1 MGRIIIF
8 TGKGGV
14 GKTSVAA
21 AHARRACLAGLN
33 TLIVSVDMAHN
44 LSDLFD
50 RQIGKEITR
59 LDDKL
64 YALEIDPAYEM
75 EHNFSHLMKALDNVM
90 PIKQDNGEDKEG
102 LSMIPGIE
110 KLFSLL
116 RIQQIYESDEFEL
129 IVVDCG
135 PTGETL
141 SLLKFPELFAWY
153 MEKLFPIGR
162 LAVRLLHPVSQKLF
176 NIELPDSK
184 AMSDIQKLYVRLY
197 ELQEL
202 LKNKDISSIRIVTM
216 PEKMVVEETKRN
228 YMYLNLYNFNV
239 DAVFINRV
247 LPKDQELYFFEEWL
261 EIQDRYIKEL
271 EAVFYGTPIYRIKW
285 YDTEIAGHNALDR
298 LMEDT
303 LNEQNILSVMK
314 TINNEEY
321 VKNSEG
327 YLLKL
332 FIPNVNKGEILLHES
347 STDIVIRIGNFK
359 RSIPLPNSL
368 KRYQVTGAKLNGDYL
383 NVQFIKE
390 EGMKENE

>member
-110 KLFSLL
+110 ELFSLL

-285 YDTEIAGHNALDR
+285 YDTEIAGQNALDR

-383 NVQFIKE
+383 NIQFIKE